1 MNSEVLNILQ
11 TSLFPFVTGENVVLE
26 NVYVWNNVTIDS
38 NCKVTWAMLCDG
50 VHLYDGV
57 TVEPGCIL
65 SFGVSGW
72 LAQDS

>member
-1 MNSEVLNILQ
+1 M
-11 TSLFPFVTGENVVLE
+11 VLE

-57 TVEPGCIL
+57 TVEAGCIL
-65 SFGVSGW
+65 SFGVSDW
-72 LAQDS
+72 LAHG